1 MLQSYTVCLTFDPE
15 KCKAVT
21 SELAK
26 RNNAIDYVIESV
38 TTGDWMHFQVAYRG
52 RIIKE
57 AEKS

>member
-1 MLQSYTVCLTFDPE
+1 MTKSYTVCLTFDYE

-26 RNNAIDYVIESV
+26 RNDAIDYVIEPVAVKPSLQ
-38 TTGDWMHFQVAYRG
+38 FAYRG

-57 AEKS
+57 ESE